1 MVAWVCALLPAQS
14 RGNDRLPV
22 RYRTAYES
30 GIAEAKKYQRY
41 ILRKVWAGRLHK
53 LRAEG
58 LDPKALAAR
67 AEEVV
72 DEAVHILLPQTRK
85 IAEDVLYGTG
95 HTHLR
100 LTFPERHKLAVGALK
115 ATTGAKPKNVG
126 EAVQQAIDQVGGTY
140 ERELTDRIEQ
150 ALVEDAEDFVQRE
163 VEGAL
168 GLPVVG
174 RPRHL
179 PRPLPPKWEERYA
192 KARSDVHTFDYW
204 WLRKKRRMQLTRMA
218 TAMRPDEIDA
228 ARHDGRIWGLVSAA
242 SQETW
247 AQNRLRIDFA
257 WGHLNWEIDR
267 RRIRR
272 RMDQDLAQGAWA
284 LAKLVKEVSAPE
296 TNEAIRKHLD
306 QRVREEL
313 SKPPLRER
321 AEQFPTTAR
330 ALEKALSGLSRE
342 IDPILNRAMDRAQL
356 PDLQGALKELA
367 REHGRR
373 YAHEELGGELMRII
387 QRRAAPMAAAKR
399 VRDRIPGL
407 VASSLNRF
415 DPGRAGERADV
426 VRRKALEHVHQ
437 EIDPVVDEEIESAL
451 REGGR
456 DHELLGRSSRAKAIG
471 DVRREFEIDRQI
483 EKQVR
488 QTLEGRR

>member
-115 ATTGAKPKNVG
+115 ATTGAKPKSVG

-179 PRPLPPKWEERYA
+179 PRPLPPKWEERYG

-284 LAKLVKEVSAPE
+284 LAKLVKELTAPE
-296 TNEAIRKHLD
+296 TSEAIQKFLD
-306 QRVREEL
+306 KRIEEEL
-313 SKPPLRER
+313 SKAPLRQQ
-321 AEQFPTTAR
+321 AEQYPTTAR
-330 ALEKALSGLSRE
+330 ALERQLSRLSQE
-342 IDPILNRAMDRAQL
+342 LEPILNRAMDRAAL
-356 PDLQGALKELA
+356 PDLQGALRELA

-373 YAHEELGGELMRII
+373 YVREEMPGDLSRAIS
-387 QRRAAPMAAAKR
+387 RRAAKMAAAKR
-399 VRDRIPGL
+399 VRDRLAGL
-407 VASSLNRF
+407 IASSLNRF
-415 DPGRAGERADV
+415 DPGRAGQSGEALQ
-426 VRRKALEHVHQ
+426 RKAKEHVRK
-437 EIDPVVDEEIESAL
+437 EIDPIIDEEIEGAL

-456 DHELLGRSSRAKAIG
+456 DHELLGKTSRAKAIG
-471 DVRREFEIDRQI
+471 EVRRAFGIDGEIERQI
-483 EKQVR
+483 ER
-488 QTLEGRR
+488 TLEGRR